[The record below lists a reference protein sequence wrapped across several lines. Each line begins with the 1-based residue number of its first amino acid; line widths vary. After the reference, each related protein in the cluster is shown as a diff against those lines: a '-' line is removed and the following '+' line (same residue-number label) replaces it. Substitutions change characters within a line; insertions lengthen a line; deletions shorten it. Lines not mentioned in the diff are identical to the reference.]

1 MRPFGVRQRVGGGRW
16 EEQNPIRGKA
26 RTRGREAS
34 GGEGGLILASSLNR
48 WEKREGEFGRVSG
61 DV

>member
-1 MRPFGVRQRVGGGRW
+1 MGGGRW
-16 EEQNPIRGKA
+16 EEQNPIRGEA

-48 WEKREGEFGRVSG
+48 WEKREGGFGRVSSG
-61 DV
+61 V

>member
-1 MRPFGVRQRVGGGRW
+1 MGGGRW
-16 EEQNPIRGKA
+16 EEQNPIRGEA

-48 WEKREGEFGRVSG
+48 WEKREGGFGRVSS